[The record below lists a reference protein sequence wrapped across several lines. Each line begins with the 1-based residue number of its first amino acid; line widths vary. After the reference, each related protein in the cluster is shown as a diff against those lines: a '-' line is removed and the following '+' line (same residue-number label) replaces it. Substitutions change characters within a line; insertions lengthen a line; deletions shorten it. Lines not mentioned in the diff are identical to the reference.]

1 MVFSPKLVMLINT
14 DMKVVNSCYIN
25 PFGGLNFVLEEFD
38 RLKIG
43 KLLNAHLPV
52 LPSQSRYDWRD
63 LLYSFWSIY
72 FCGGDCI
79 EDLSANL
86 KLTFQKSPLL
96 NAPSPDSILK
106 RMKELALPSQIF
118 TTARGKSK
126 HEFSINRGLN
136 ELNLKIL
143 KDRINKQNGQI
154 VLDYDNTLLYSKKA
168 DAQMTYKKQFGYAPG
183 VGIIGDNV
191 VYVENRNGNSAAPNL
206 QQDTLERMFTLLKEQ
221 GIKPDVFRADGAS
234 YKLSTI
240 STISRHVDK
249 LYVRARISE
258 PLIEAIQSIESWQRI
273 DIDGQEAFR
282 GSVRFTPFKSIAKRE
297 KKEHLLNEYRMVVT
311 KQKRDDGQINI
322 FSQEA
327 YNYHPIITNDLEMS
341 DDQVVFFYNQRGA
354 IEKEFDVLKND
365 FGWGK
370 MPFSRIEQNNVFLIF
385 TAICRNLY
393 AHIIESFSK
402 RFKSLSPKYRIKKFI
417 FQFITIPATWV
428 RHARQWKLKLYGKI
442 AFKT

>member
-1 MVFSPKLVMLINT
+1 MAFSPKLVMLTNT
-14 DMKVVNSCYIN
+14 DMKVVNSSYIS

-38 RLKIG
+38 KLNIG
-43 KLLNAHLPV
+43 KLLNAHLPD

-86 KLTFQKSPLL
+86 KLSFQSPFLKT
-96 NAPSPDSILK
+96 PSPDSVLK

-118 TTARGKSK
+118 DTVRGKRK
-126 HEFSINRGLN
+126 HEFSINKSLN

-143 KDRINKQNGQI
+143 KDRINKQNGPI

-168 DAQMTYKKQFGYAPG
+168 DAKMTYKKQFGYAPG
-183 VGIIGDNV
+183 VGIIGDNI

-221 GIKPDVFRADGAS
+221 GVKPDIFRADGGS

-240 STISRHVDK
+240 STISNHVDK
-249 LYVRARISE
+249 LYVRARMSE

-273 DIDGQEAFR
+273 EIDGQEVFR
-282 GSVRFTPFKSIAKRE
+282 GSVRFTPFKSTAKRE
-297 KKEHLLNEYRMVVT
+297 KKEYLLKEYRMVVT

-322 FSQEA
+322 FSGEA
-327 YNYHPIITNDLEMS
+327 NNYHPIITNDLEMS
-341 DDQVVFFYNQRGA
+341 NDEVVFFYNKRGA
-354 IEKEFDVLKND
+354 IEKEFDILKND
-365 FGWGK
+365 FGWDN
-370 MPFSRIEQNNVFLIF
+370 MPFSHIEQNNVSLIF

-393 AHIIESFSK
+393 AHIIETFSN
-402 RFKSLSPKYRIKKFI
+402 RFNGLSAKYRIKKFI
-417 FQFITIPATWV
+417 FRFISIPARWI
-428 RHARQWKLKLYGKI
+428 RQSRYWKLKLYGQI